1 MSMFRKGFT
10 FAISIITV
18 IALPLTQIPAMA
30 MEGGTE
36 AFGSV
41 MLPTIKEEIISVD
54 LPTVGDESPFD
65 FYIDPQGLLYETDGI
80 KYGGGVVEEGAY
92 LLFRNH
98 NDGEYD
104 FSRYSDRLS
113 VTNRSTVPV
122 IVKITAKIS
131 DIGDLRMDQDGVFDG
146 EDDPAIYLAIVD
158 DEGNERGLSE
168 DGEVSVEIE
177 MNQAPSEAYTYHY
190 DESTDSYEYIY
201 QSDED
206 ISFDT
211 YSFGLRG
218 ECNANADWRGTS
230 ACPRV
235 MVTWS
240 VDPVYPENHDTSD
253 TETENDK
260 EDIEEEAE
268 DSSEELSETEIQNIE
283 EISDKEES
291 TEETTEEIEGIDNKD
306 DIQPNSSDTKSDS
319 EADVKPE
326 GNEGAD
332 PTKESQTQTEA
343 ETNGDK
349 RNTDT
354 NGAEADQNLTG
365 KEAEQNSSEDQGQ
378 TTGSTDATE
387 TLGDAGGT
395 DA

>member
-1 MSMFRKGFT
+1 MSMFRKGLAVTLSILTIVALSFSRFT
-10 FAISIITV
+10 
-18 IALPLTQIPAMA
+18 AMA

-80 KYGGGVVEEGAY
+80 KYGGVVVEEGAY

-158 DEGNERGLSE
+158 DEGNERVLSE

-218 ECNANADWRGTS
+218 ECNANADWRETS

-260 EDIEEEAE
+260 EDIEDIEEEAE

-332 PTKESQTQTEA
+332 PTKENNPQTEV

-349 RNTDT
+349 GNTDT
-354 NGAEADQNLTG
+354 NGAE
-365 KEAEQNSSEDQGQ
+365 E
-378 TTGSTDATE
+378 TTGSTDTTE
-387 TLGDAGGT
+387 ASGDAGGT

>member
-1 MSMFRKGFT
+1 MSMFRKGII
-10 FAISIITV
+10 FAISIIITMA
-18 IALPLTQIPAMA
+18 IPLAQISAMA

-158 DEGNERGLSE
+158 DEGNERVLSE

-306 DIQPNSSDTKSDS
+306 DIQPNFSDTKSDS
-319 EADVKPE
+319 EVDVKPE

-332 PTKESQTQTEA
+332 PTKENKTQTEV

-349 RNTDT
+349 GNTDT
-354 NGAEADQNLTG
+354 NGAEADKNLTE
-365 KEAEQNSSEDQGQ
+365 KEAEQV
-378 TTGSTDATE
+378 GSGE
-387 TLGDAGGT
+387 
-395 DA
+395 

>member
-1 MSMFRKGFT
+1 MSMFRKGII
-10 FAISIITV
+10 FAISIITTMA
-18 IALPLTQIPAMA
+18 IPLAQIPAMA

-122 IVKITAKIS
+122 VVKITAKIS

-158 DEGNERGLSE
+158 DEGNERVLSE

-235 MVTWS
+235 IVTWS

-291 TEETTEEIEGIDNKD
+291 TEETTEEIEGIDDKD
-306 DIQPNSSDTKSDS
+306 DIQPNSSNTKSDS
-319 EADVKPE
+319 EAEVKPE

-354 NGAEADQNLTG
+354 NGAESDQNLTG

-378 TTGSTDATE
+378 TTGSTDTTE
-387 TLGDAGGT
+387 ASGDAGGT

>member
-1 MSMFRKGFT
+1 MSMFRKGII
-10 FAISIITV
+10 FAISIIITMA
-18 IALPLTQIPAMA
+18 IPLAQIPAMA

-158 DEGNERGLSE
+158 DEGNERVLSE

-260 EDIEEEAE
+260 E
-268 DSSEELSETEIQNIE
+268 
-283 EISDKEES
+283 ES

-326 GNEGAD
+326 EIEATD
-332 PTKESQTQTEA
+332 PTKENKTQTEA

-349 RNTDT
+349 ENTDT
-354 NGAEADQNLTG
+354 DGTEAGQNLTG
-365 KEAEQNSSEDQGQ
+365 KGSGAE
-378 TTGSTDATE
+378 
-387 TLGDAGGT
+387 
-395 DA
+395 

>member
-1 MSMFRKGFT
+1 MSMFRKGII
-10 FAISIITV
+10 FAISIITTMA
-18 IALPLTQIPAMA
+18 IPLAQIPVMA

-65 FYIDPQGLLYETDGI
+65 FYIDPQGLLYTTGAVRH
-80 KYGGGVVEEGAY
+80 GGGVVEEGAY
-92 LLFRNH
+92 LLFHNH
-98 NDGEYD
+98 DDGEYD
-104 FSRYSDRLS
+104 FSGYSDRLS

-122 IVKITAKIS
+122 NIKITAKIS
-131 DIGDLRMDQDGVFDG
+131 DLGELRMDQDGVFDG

-158 DEGNERGLSE
+158 DEGNERVLSE

-218 ECNANADWRGTS
+218 ECNANADWRETS

-260 EDIEEEAE
+260 EDIEDIEDIEEEAE

-332 PTKESQTQTEA
+332 PTKENNPQTEV

-349 RNTDT
+349 GNTDT
-354 NGAEADQNLTG
+354 NGAE
-365 KEAEQNSSEDQGQ
+365 E
-378 TTGSTDATE
+378 TTGSTDTTE
-387 TLGDAGGT
+387 ASGDVGGT
-395 DA
+395 YA

>member
-10 FAISIITV
+10 FAVSIITV
-18 IALPLTQIPAMA
+18 IALPLTQIPVMA

-122 IVKITAKIS
+122 VVKITAKIS

-158 DEGNERGLSE
+158 DEGNERVLSE

-235 MVTWS
+235 IVTWS

-260 EDIEEEAE
+260 EDIEEETE

-306 DIQPNSSDTKSDS
+306 DIQPNSSNTKSDS
-319 EADVKPE
+319 EAEVKPE

-354 NGAEADQNLTG
+354 NGAESDQNLTG

-378 TTGSTDATE
+378 TTGSTDTTE
-387 TLGDAGGT
+387 ASGDAGGT

>member
-1 MSMFRKGFT
+1 MSMFRKGII
-10 FAISIITV
+10 FAISIITTMV
-18 IALPLTQIPAMA
+18 IPLTRIPVMA

-158 DEGNERGLSE
+158 DEGNERVLSE

-218 ECNANADWRGTS
+218 ECNANADWRGTG

-268 DSSEELSETEIQNIE
+268 DSSEELSETEPQNIE
-283 EISDKEES
+283 GISDKDES

-349 RNTDT
+349 GNTDT

-365 KEAEQNSSEDQGQ
+365 KEAKQV
-378 TTGSTDATE
+378 A
-387 TLGDAGGT
+387 LGE
-395 DA
+395 